1 MLVKPLHFLSSFI
14 CQQTLPCL
22 VPSNYFPGLLK
33 LCNSERYASFPL
45 PTLGPS
51 WCQPLMAYC
60 CCSVA
65 KSCPTLCDPMDA
77 ACQVPLSFTVSQSGP
92 VSCPLSWW
100 CYLTIS
106 SSATSFSFCLQSFW
120 ASGSFSMSWLFASD
134 GPSTGT
140 LASASVLPM
149 NIQDWFPLGL
159 TGLISLLSKGLSR
172 VFSSTTIG
180 KHQFFGSQSLWWS
193 SSHIH
198 TWVLEKPLLWLCGL
212 LSVKWWQVF
221 NTLSRFVLVFLPRSK
236 CLLISWLQLLSAVIL
251 GPKKIK
257 SVTAF
262 TFPLSVWLHPQ
273 I

>member
-1 MLVKPLHFLSSFI
+1 MPVKPLHFLSSFI

-33 LCNSERYASFPL
+33 LSNSKRYASFPV
-45 PTLGPS
+45 PTVRPS

-100 CYLTIS
+100 CYLAIS
-106 SSATSFSFCLQSFW
+106 SSATSFFFCLQSFW

-140 LASASVLPM
+140 IASASVLPM

-180 KHQFFGSQSLWWS
+180 KHHFFGCQSFWWS
-193 SSHIH
+193 NSHIH
-198 TWVLEKPLLWLCGL
+198 TWLLEKPLLWTCGL
-212 LSVKWWQVF
+212 LSKMVAGF
-221 NTLSRFVLVFLPRSK
+221 
-236 CLLISWLQLLSAVIL
+236 
-251 GPKKIK
+251 
-257 SVTAF
+257 
-262 TFPLSVWLHPQ
+262 
-273 I
+273 